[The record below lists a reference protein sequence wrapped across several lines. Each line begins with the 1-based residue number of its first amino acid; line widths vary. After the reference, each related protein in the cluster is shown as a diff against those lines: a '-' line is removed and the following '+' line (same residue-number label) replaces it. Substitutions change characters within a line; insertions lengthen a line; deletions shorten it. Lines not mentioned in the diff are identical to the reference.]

1 MLNTLHKRFSPLVT
15 SRFSTRATHVSAV
28 VLVAVLS
35 GCAVTPQAITANERS
50 AQITADKDAMFAGQ
64 EAITGPITLE
74 DAIARALKYNLD
86 NRLKLME
93 EALATRQLD
102 SANFNLLP
110 KLTANAG
117 YSDRNNE
124 YGSSSMDLATG
135 NQSLVPST
143 SQDKSRTATDL
154 TFSWNILDFGVSYF
168 QAKQQANQGLIL
180 QERRR
185 KVVQTMT
192 QQVRQSYWQ
201 AVGAQLLEN
210 KINEVIGGAEKA
222 LTDSRTIEQ
231 ERLRSPLESLSYQ
244 RQMLDMLRQLESI
257 RDELTQAKPRLAS
270 LMNLPPNADYQ
281 VIIPTQLEIPTVT
294 AELGKMEELA
304 LLNRPEL
311 IEASYNERI
320 SVLETRKAIARLFP
334 GVEFS
339 ASTNYDSNS
348 FLVNNQWNATGVRVG
363 WNLMNV
369 FNISNTKG
377 MAKAQLEVSRSQR
390 LALNMAVLTQV
401 HVAYRDYLGRKH
413 QYERNA
419 LMFDVDQRILTHTHN
434 AANSSADSRLQEI
447 RASASALMS
456 ELRQYQSYGALQSS
470 YGQILATIGV
480 DLLPKELPSNDL
492 VVLSSAVKT
501 AEKTADANFGTTI
514 TLVTPTAVTP
524 VNKAEK

>member
-1 MLNTLHKRFSPLVT
+1 MMLTNLP
-15 SRFSTRATHVSAV
+15 SRFVANFRPRTSQVSAL
-28 VLVAVLS
+28 VLIAVLS
-35 GCAVTPQAITANERS
+35 GCAVAPHAITSDERK
-50 AQITADKDAMFAGQ
+50 AQISADKESMFAGQ
-64 EAITGPITLE
+64 DAISGPITLE

-93 EALATRQLD
+93 EALSAKQLD
-102 SANFNLLP
+102 VANFNLLP

-124 YGSSSMDLATG
+124 AGSSSMDLITG
-135 NQSLVPST
+135 KRLPTSST
-143 SQDKSRTATDL
+143 SQDKSHTATDL

-168 QAKQQANQGLIL
+168 QAKQQADQGLIL

-192 QQVRQSYWQ
+192 QQVRQAYWQ
-201 AVGAQLLEN
+201 AVGAQLLEE
-210 KINEVIGGAEKA
+210 KINDVMGTAEKA
-222 LTDSRTIEQ
+222 LTDSRTIEN
-231 ERLRSPLESLSYQ
+231 ERLRSPLESLNYQ
-244 RQMLDMLRQLESI
+244 RQMLDMVRQLESI

-270 LMNLPPNADYQ
+270 LMNLPPNADFK
-281 VIIPTQLEIPTVT
+281 VIVPSQLEVPTVT
-294 AELGKMEELA
+294 AELSKMEEMA
-304 LLNRPEL
+304 LQNRPEL
-311 IEASYNERI
+311 MEASYNERI

-339 ASTNYDSNS
+339 ASTNHDTNS
-348 FLVNNQWNATGVRVG
+348 FLVNNQWNATGIRVG

-369 FNISNTKG
+369 FNISNIKG
-377 MAKAQLEVSRSQR
+377 MANAQLEVSRNQR

-419 LMFDVDQRILTHTHN
+419 EMFDVDQRILTHTHN

-470 YGQILATIGV
+470 YGQILATLGV
-480 DLLPKELPSNDL
+480 DLLPKQLTTTDL
-492 VVLSSAVKT
+492 TTLSAEVKKAET
-501 AEKTADANFGTTI
+501 AADSNFGTTI
-514 TLVTPTAVTP
+514 TLVTPTSLAP
-524 VNKAEK
+524 VKAGK